1 MEKFLRQACRF
12 LRKTIKMKRIL
23 PLLLLFAFTFFPDT
37 SHAQAYQATPVTVS
51 TEKVR
56 IGGKLYYSHKVLEK
70 QTLYSISKAYGATI
84 EDIIKANPSIGEK
97 GEHLRAGT
105 VLLIPAEPSEAQD
118 RKTSYKTADTVKTA
132 AQAPPGTP
140 EKSNDTGDDDKD
152 EGRFDWADYSIHT
165 VKWYEN
171 LQSIARKYGMSE
183 ELLVEF
189 NGLESTVLRKRQKIK
204 IPDAEFIP
212 RLQAMIESGK
222 KNDRPADE
230 APAESPA
237 VTAADTVAAALPVD
251 GLYVVPDP
259 DAPVRIA
266 LVLPLDCVFEG
277 SGGNTNYMDFY
288 SGALVAAKN
297 MSEKGVSI
305 ELNVIDTQEYNSVS
319 EIAESGRLD
328 GSDYVIGPVHAKQIQ
343 EILPFC
349 KSKGIDIVSP
359 LDPKAAEYL
368 ENETELIQVPLSADN
383 QYEDIAAW
391 IQEEGDFPCTVLVLA
406 EVGGEST
413 VAEMEKATGA
423 LQGKNID
430 YKVFSYNILQG
441 RGVEQSIGRYFDSLK
456 TNRVIIASENEAFVN
471 DAVRNLNTLRT
482 INKYDIHAYGTAR
495 LRGFETI
502 EPEHFHNINMH
513 LSMAYYVDYGDPETM
528 EFLRE
533 YRALFNAEP
542 TPFAFQGYDI
552 FTFFTAAAAIQKQ
565 NVTTMLEDIPTA
577 RLLQSD
583 MKFRRETDG
592 YGRIGGYENT
602 AARRIVYGD
611 NYSIAVYE

>member
-1 MEKFLRQACRF
+1 M
-12 LRKTIKMKRIL
+12 
-23 PLLLLFAFTFFPDT
+23 LLFAFTFFPDT

-84 EDIIKANPSIGEK
+84 EDIIKTNPSIGEK

-118 RKTSYKTADTVKTA
+118 RKTSSKTADTVKTA

-565 NVTTMLEDIPTA
+565 SVTTMLEDIPTA

>member
-1 MEKFLRQACRF
+1 M
-12 LRKTIKMKRIL
+12 
-23 PLLLLFAFTFFPDT
+23 LLFAFTFFPDT

-118 RKTSYKTADTVKTA
+118 RKTSSKTADTVKTA

-368 ENETELIQVPLSADN
+368 ENETGLIQVPLSADN

>member
-1 MEKFLRQACRF
+1 M
-12 LRKTIKMKRIL
+12 
-23 PLLLLFAFTFFPDT
+23 LLFAFTFFPDT

-84 EDIIKANPSIGEK
+84 EDIIKTNPSIGEK

-118 RKTSYKTADTVKTA
+118 RKTSSKTADTVKTA

-611 NYSIAVYE
+611 NYSITVYE

>member
-1 MEKFLRQACRF
+1 
-12 LRKTIKMKRIL
+12 MKRIL
-23 PLLLLFAFTFFPDT
+23 PLLLLFAFAFFPET

-118 RKTSYKTADTVKTA
+118 RKTSSKTADTVKTA

-230 APAESPA
+230 ALTESPA

-266 LVLPLDCVFEG
+266 LVLPLDCIFEG

-343 EILPFC
+343 EILPLC

-368 ENETELIQVPLSADN
+368 ENETGLIQVPLSANN

-413 VAEMEKATGA
+413 VAEMEKATRA

>member
-1 MEKFLRQACRF
+1 M
-12 LRKTIKMKRIL
+12 
-23 PLLLLFAFTFFPDT
+23 
-37 SHAQAYQATPVTVS
+37 
-51 TEKVR
+51 
-56 IGGKLYYSHKVLEK
+56 
-70 QTLYSISKAYGATI
+70 
-84 EDIIKANPSIGEK
+84 
-97 GEHLRAGT
+97 
-105 VLLIPAEPSEAQD
+105 
-118 RKTSYKTADTVKTA
+118 
-132 AQAPPGTP
+132 
-140 EKSNDTGDDDKD
+140 
-152 EGRFDWADYSIHT
+152 
-165 VKWYEN
+165 
-171 LQSIARKYGMSE
+171 
-183 ELLVEF
+183 
-189 NGLESTVLRKRQKIK
+189 
-204 IPDAEFIP
+204 
-212 RLQAMIESGK
+212 
-222 KNDRPADE
+222 
-230 APAESPA
+230 
-237 VTAADTVAAALPVD
+237 
-251 GLYVVPDP
+251 
-259 DAPVRIA
+259 
-266 LVLPLDCVFEG
+266 
-277 SGGNTNYMDFY
+277 
-288 SGALVAAKN
+288 
-297 MSEKGVSI
+297 
-305 ELNVIDTQEYNSVS
+305 
-319 EIAESGRLD
+319 
-328 GSDYVIGPVHAKQIQ
+328 
-343 EILPFC
+343 
-349 KSKGIDIVSP
+349 SP

-368 ENETELIQVPLSADN
+368 ENETGLIQVPLSADN

-513 LSMAYYVDYGDPETM
+513 LSMAYYVDYSDPETM

-611 NYSIAVYE
+611 NYNIAVYE

>member
-1 MEKFLRQACRF
+1 M
-12 LRKTIKMKRIL
+12 
-23 PLLLLFAFTFFPDT
+23 LLFAFAFFPET
-37 SHAQAYQATPVTVS
+37 SHAQAYQATPVTIS

-118 RKTSYKTADTVKTA
+118 RKTSSKTADTVKTA

-230 APAESPA
+230 ALTESPA

-266 LVLPLDCVFEG
+266 LVLPLDCIFEG

-343 EILPFC
+343 EILPLC

-368 ENETELIQVPLSADN
+368 ENETGLIQVPLSANN

-413 VAEMEKATGA
+413 VAEMEKATRA

>member
-1 MEKFLRQACRF
+1 M
-12 LRKTIKMKRIL
+12 
-23 PLLLLFAFTFFPDT
+23 LLFAFTFFPDT

-118 RKTSYKTADTVKTA
+118 RKTSSKTADTVKTA

-152 EGRFDWADYSIHT
+152 KGRFDWADYSIHT

-204 IPDAEFIP
+204 IPDAEFIL

-237 VTAADTVAAALPVD
+237 VTAADTVAAAQPVD

-611 NYSIAVYE
+611 NYSMAVYE

>member
-1 MEKFLRQACRF
+1 M
-12 LRKTIKMKRIL
+12 
-23 PLLLLFAFTFFPDT
+23 
-37 SHAQAYQATPVTVS
+37 
-51 TEKVR
+51 
-56 IGGKLYYSHKVLEK
+56 LEK

-118 RKTSYKTADTVKTA
+118 RKTSSKTADTVKTA

-230 APAESPA
+230 ALTESPA

-266 LVLPLDCVFEG
+266 LVLPLDCIFEG

-343 EILPFC
+343 EILPLC

-368 ENETELIQVPLSADN
+368 ENETGLIQVPLSANN

-413 VAEMEKATGA
+413 VAEMEKATRA

>member
-1 MEKFLRQACRF
+1 M
-12 LRKTIKMKRIL
+12 
-23 PLLLLFAFTFFPDT
+23 LLFAFTFFPDT

-84 EDIIKANPSIGEK
+84 EDIIKTNPSIGEK

-118 RKTSYKTADTVKTA
+118 RKTSSKTADTVKTA

-222 KNDRPADE
+222 KNDMPADE
-230 APAESPA
+230 ALAESSA
-237 VTAADTVAAALPVD
+237 VTAADTVAAAQPVD

-266 LVLPLDCVFEG
+266 LVLPLDCIFEG

-305 ELNVIDTQEYNSVS
+305 ELNVIDTQEYNNAS

-368 ENETELIQVPLSADN
+368 ENETGLIQVPLSADN

>member
-1 MEKFLRQACRF
+1 M
-12 LRKTIKMKRIL
+12 
-23 PLLLLFAFTFFPDT
+23 LLFAFAFFPET

-118 RKTSYKTADTVKTA
+118 RKTSSETADTVKTA

-140 EKSNDTGDDDKD
+140 EKSNDTGDDNKD

-230 APAESPA
+230 ALTESPA

-266 LVLPLDCVFEG
+266 LVLPLDCIFEG

-343 EILPFC
+343 EILPLC

-368 ENETELIQVPLSADN
+368 ENETGLIQVPLSANN

-413 VAEMEKATGA
+413 VAEMEKATRA

-583 MKFRRETDG
+583 MKFRRGTDG

-611 NYSIAVYE
+611 NYNIAVYE

>member
-1 MEKFLRQACRF
+1 M
-12 LRKTIKMKRIL
+12 
-23 PLLLLFAFTFFPDT
+23 LLFAFTFFPDT

-84 EDIIKANPSIGEK
+84 EDIIKTNPSIGEK

-118 RKTSYKTADTVKTA
+118 RKTSSKTADTVKTA

-305 ELNVIDTQEYNSVS
+305 ELNVIDTQEYNNAS

-611 NYSIAVYE
+611 NYSMAVYE

>member
-1 MEKFLRQACRF
+1 M
-12 LRKTIKMKRIL
+12 
-23 PLLLLFAFTFFPDT
+23 LLFAFAFFPET

-118 RKTSYKTADTVKTA
+118 RKTSSETADTVKTA

-140 EKSNDTGDDDKD
+140 EKSNDTGDDNKD

-230 APAESPA
+230 ALTESPA

-266 LVLPLDCVFEG
+266 LVLPLDCIFEG

-343 EILPFC
+343 EILPLC

-368 ENETELIQVPLSADN
+368 ENGTRLIQVPLSADN

>member
-1 MEKFLRQACRF
+1 M
-12 LRKTIKMKRIL
+12 
-23 PLLLLFAFTFFPDT
+23 LLFAFTFFPDT

-118 RKTSYKTADTVKTA
+118 RKTSSKTADTVKTA

-222 KNDRPADE
+222 KNDMPADE
-230 APAESPA
+230 ALAESPA
-237 VTAADTVAAALPVD
+237 VTAADTVAAAQPVD

-266 LVLPLDCVFEG
+266 LVLPLDCIFEG

-305 ELNVIDTQEYNSVS
+305 ELNVIDTQEYNNAS

-343 EILPFC
+343 EILPLC

-368 ENETELIQVPLSADN
+368 ENETGLIQVPLSADN

>member
-1 MEKFLRQACRF
+1 M
-12 LRKTIKMKRIL
+12 
-23 PLLLLFAFTFFPDT
+23 LLFAFTFFPDT

-118 RKTSYKTADTVKTA
+118 RKTSSKTADTVKTA
-132 AQAPPGTP
+132 AQTPPGRP
-140 EKSNDTGDDDKD
+140 EKSNNDTGDDDKD

-222 KNDRPADE
+222 KNYRPADE
-230 APAESPA
+230 ALAESPV
-237 VTAADTVAAALPVD
+237 VTAADTVAAAQPVD

-266 LVLPLDCVFEG
+266 LVLPLDCIFEG

-288 SGALVAAKN
+288 SGALVAAKD

-343 EILPFC
+343 EILPLC

-368 ENETELIQVPLSADN
+368 ENETGLIQVPLSADN

-430 YKVFSYNILQG
+430 YKIFSYNILQG

-528 EFLRE
+528 EFLKE

-552 FTFFTAAAAIQKQ
+552 FTFFTAASAIQKQ

>member
-1 MEKFLRQACRF
+1 M
-12 LRKTIKMKRIL
+12 
-23 PLLLLFAFTFFPDT
+23 LLFAFTFFPDT

-84 EDIIKANPSIGEK
+84 EDIIKTNPSIGEK

-118 RKTSYKTADTVKTA
+118 RKTSSKTADTVKTA

-222 KNDRPADE
+222 KNDMPADE
-230 APAESPA
+230 ALAESSA
-237 VTAADTVAAALPVD
+237 VTAADTVAAAQPVD

-266 LVLPLDCVFEG
+266 LVLPLDCIFEG

-305 ELNVIDTQEYNSVS
+305 ELNVIDTQEYNNAS

-368 ENETELIQVPLSADN
+368 ENETGLIQVPLSADN

-441 RGVEQSIGRYFDSLK
+441 RGVEQSIGRYFDSMK

>member
-1 MEKFLRQACRF
+1 M
-12 LRKTIKMKRIL
+12 
-23 PLLLLFAFTFFPDT
+23 LLFAFTFFPDT

-118 RKTSYKTADTVKTA
+118 RKTSSKTADTVKTA

-222 KNDRPADE
+222 KNDMPADE
-230 APAESPA
+230 ALAESSA
-237 VTAADTVAAALPVD
+237 VTAADTVAAAQPVD

-266 LVLPLDCVFEG
+266 LVLPLDCIFEG

-305 ELNVIDTQEYNSVS
+305 ELNVIDTQEYNNAS

-368 ENETELIQVPLSADN
+368 ENETGLIQVPLSADN

>member
-1 MEKFLRQACRF
+1 M
-12 LRKTIKMKRIL
+12 
-23 PLLLLFAFTFFPDT
+23 LLFAFTFFPDT

-70 QTLYSISKAYGATI
+70 QTLYSISKAYGATM

-118 RKTSYKTADTVKTA
+118 RKTSSKTADTVKTA
-132 AQAPPGTP
+132 AQAPPGRP
-140 EKSNDTGDDDKD
+140 EKSNNDTGDDDKD

-230 APAESPA
+230 ALTESPA

-266 LVLPLDCVFEG
+266 LVLPLDCIFEG

-343 EILPFC
+343 EILPLC

-368 ENETELIQVPLSADN
+368 ENETGLIQVPLSANN

-528 EFLRE
+528 EFLKE

-552 FTFFTAAAAIQKQ
+552 FTFFTAASAIQKQ

>member
-118 RKTSYKTADTVKTA
+118 RKTSSKTADTVKTA

-368 ENETELIQVPLSADN
+368 ENETGLIQVPLSADN

>member
-1 MEKFLRQACRF
+1 M
-12 LRKTIKMKRIL
+12 
-23 PLLLLFAFTFFPDT
+23 LLFAFTFFPDT

>member
-1 MEKFLRQACRF
+1 M
-12 LRKTIKMKRIL
+12 
-23 PLLLLFAFTFFPDT
+23 LLFAFTFFPDT

-118 RKTSYKTADTVKTA
+118 RKTSSKTADTVKTA

-189 NGLESTVLRKRQKIK
+189 NGLESTVLRKSQKIK

-222 KNDRPADE
+222 KNDMPADE
-230 APAESPA
+230 ALAESSA
-237 VTAADTVAAALPVD
+237 VTAADTVAAAQPVD

-266 LVLPLDCVFEG
+266 LVLPLDCIFEG

-305 ELNVIDTQEYNSVS
+305 ELNVIDTQEYNNAS

-368 ENETELIQVPLSADN
+368 ENETGLIQVPLSADN

-611 NYSIAVYE
+611 NYSMAVYE

>member
-1 MEKFLRQACRF
+1 M
-12 LRKTIKMKRIL
+12 
-23 PLLLLFAFTFFPDT
+23 LLFAFAFFPET

-118 RKTSYKTADTVKTA
+118 RKTSSKTADTVKTA

-230 APAESPA
+230 ALTESPA

-266 LVLPLDCVFEG
+266 LVLPLDCIFEG

-343 EILPFC
+343 EILPLC

-368 ENETELIQVPLSADN
+368 ENETGLIQVPLSANN

-413 VAEMEKATGA
+413 VAEMEKATRA

>member
-1 MEKFLRQACRF
+1 M
-12 LRKTIKMKRIL
+12 
-23 PLLLLFAFTFFPDT
+23 LLFAFAFFPET

-118 RKTSYKTADTVKTA
+118 RKTSSETADTVKTA

-140 EKSNDTGDDDKD
+140 EKSNDTGDDNKD

-230 APAESPA
+230 ALTESPA

-266 LVLPLDCVFEG
+266 LVLPLDCIFEG

-343 EILPFC
+343 EILPLC

-368 ENETELIQVPLSADN
+368 ENETGLIQVPLSANN

-413 VAEMEKATGA
+413 VAEMEKATRA

>member
-1 MEKFLRQACRF
+1 M
-12 LRKTIKMKRIL
+12 
-23 PLLLLFAFTFFPDT
+23 LLFAFAFFPET

-118 RKTSYKTADTVKTA
+118 RKTSSETADTVKTA

-140 EKSNDTGDDDKD
+140 EKSNDTGDDNKD

-230 APAESPA
+230 ALTESPA

-266 LVLPLDCVFEG
+266 LVLPLDCIFEG

-343 EILPFC
+343 EILPLC

-368 ENETELIQVPLSADN
+368 ENETGLIQVPLSADN

-513 LSMAYYVDYGDPETM
+513 LSMAYYVDYSDPETM

>member
-1 MEKFLRQACRF
+1 M
-12 LRKTIKMKRIL
+12 
-23 PLLLLFAFTFFPDT
+23 LLFAFTFFPDT

-118 RKTSYKTADTVKTA
+118 RKTSSETADTVKTA

-140 EKSNDTGDDDKD
+140 EKSNDTGDDNKD

-230 APAESPA
+230 ALTESPA

-266 LVLPLDCVFEG
+266 LVLPLDCIFEG

-343 EILPFC
+343 EILPLC

-368 ENETELIQVPLSADN
+368 ENETGLIQVPLSADN

-513 LSMAYYVDYGDPETM
+513 LSMAYYVDYSDPETM

>member
-1 MEKFLRQACRF
+1 M
-12 LRKTIKMKRIL
+12 
-23 PLLLLFAFTFFPDT
+23 LLFAFTFFPDT

-118 RKTSYKTADTVKTA
+118 RKTSSKTADTVKTA

>member
-1 MEKFLRQACRF
+1 M
-12 LRKTIKMKRIL
+12 
-23 PLLLLFAFTFFPDT
+23 LLFAFAFFPET

-51 TEKVR
+51 TEKIR

-118 RKTSYKTADTVKTA
+118 RKTSSKTADTVKTA

-266 LVLPLDCVFEG
+266 LVLPLDCIFEG

-343 EILPFC
+343 EILPLC

-368 ENETELIQVPLSADN
+368 ENETGLIQVPLSANN

-413 VAEMEKATGA
+413 VAEMEKATRA

>member
-1 MEKFLRQACRF
+1 M
-12 LRKTIKMKRIL
+12 
-23 PLLLLFAFTFFPDT
+23 LLFAFAFFPET

-118 RKTSYKTADTVKTA
+118 RKTSSETADTVKTA
-132 AQAPPGTP
+132 AQAPPGTS
-140 EKSNDTGDDDKD
+140 EKSNDTGDDNKD

-230 APAESPA
+230 ALTESPA

-266 LVLPLDCVFEG
+266 LVLPLDCIFEG

-343 EILPFC
+343 EILPLC

-368 ENETELIQVPLSADN
+368 ENETGLIQVPLSANN

-413 VAEMEKATGA
+413 VAEMEKATRA

-583 MKFRRETDG
+583 MKFRRGTDG

-611 NYSIAVYE
+611 NYNIAVYE

>member
-1 MEKFLRQACRF
+1 M
-12 LRKTIKMKRIL
+12 
-23 PLLLLFAFTFFPDT
+23 LLFAFAFFPET

-70 QTLYSISKAYGATI
+70 QTFYSISKAYGATI

-118 RKTSYKTADTVKTA
+118 RKTSSKTADTVKTA

-230 APAESPA
+230 ALTESPA

-266 LVLPLDCVFEG
+266 LVLPLDCIFEG

-343 EILPFC
+343 EILPLC

-368 ENETELIQVPLSADN
+368 ENETGLIQVPLSANN

-413 VAEMEKATGA
+413 VAEMEKATRA

>member
-1 MEKFLRQACRF
+1 M
-12 LRKTIKMKRIL
+12 
-23 PLLLLFAFTFFPDT
+23 LLFAFTFFPDT

-84 EDIIKANPSIGEK
+84 EDIIKTNPSIGEK

-118 RKTSYKTADTVKTA
+118 RKTSSKTADTVKTA
-132 AQAPPGTP
+132 AQAPPGRP
-140 EKSNDTGDDDKD
+140 EKSNNDTGDDDKD

-212 RLQAMIESGK
+212 RLQAIIESGK

-230 APAESPA
+230 ALDESPA

-266 LVLPLDCVFEG
+266 LVLPLDCIFEG

-328 GSDYVIGPVHAKQIQ
+328 GSDYVIGPAHAKQIQ
-343 EILPFC
+343 EILPLC
-349 KSKGIDIVSP
+349 ESKGIDIVSP

-368 ENETELIQVPLSADN
+368 ENETGLIQVPLSADN

-413 VAEMEKATGA
+413 VAEMEKATRA

-583 MKFRRETDG
+583 MKFRRGTDG

-611 NYSIAVYE
+611 NYNIAVYE

>member
-1 MEKFLRQACRF
+1 M
-12 LRKTIKMKRIL
+12 
-23 PLLLLFAFTFFPDT
+23 LLFAFAFFPET

-56 IGGKLYYSHKVLEK
+56 IGGRLYYSHKVLEK

-118 RKTSYKTADTVKTA
+118 RKTSSKTADTVKTA

-230 APAESPA
+230 ALTESPA

-266 LVLPLDCVFEG
+266 LVLPLDCIFEG

-343 EILPFC
+343 EILPLC

-368 ENETELIQVPLSADN
+368 ENETGLIQVPLSANN

-413 VAEMEKATGA
+413 VAEMEKATRA

>member
-1 MEKFLRQACRF
+1 
-12 LRKTIKMKRIL
+12 MKRIL
-23 PLLLLFAFTFFPDT
+23 PLLLLFAFAFFPET

-118 RKTSYKTADTVKTA
+118 RKTSSETADTVKTA

-140 EKSNDTGDDDKD
+140 EKSNDTGDDNKD

-230 APAESPA
+230 ALTESPA

-266 LVLPLDCVFEG
+266 LVLPLDCIFEG

-343 EILPFC
+343 EILPLC

-368 ENETELIQVPLSADN
+368 ENETGLIQVPLSANN

-413 VAEMEKATGA
+413 VAEMEKATRA

-583 MKFRRETDG
+583 MKFRRGTDG

-611 NYSIAVYE
+611 NYNIAVYE